1 MACVITVDG
10 KSYDETGFKQ
20 MLSSGFLVNEIN
32 AGVLKDSK
40 SEIYKQYVNGDST
53 KETARGEGE
62 QALQEGVTPEGEG
75 TEIDQAATG
84 AQATNQIPGFE
95 QLTDN
100 QKAEF
105 DAALAS
111 INEGLE
117 TPISAREA
125 FNKLV
130 TYLQP
135 ENIPFITNMK
145 SALSASLDESYAKNI
160 LRGLE
165 RDGKTQIK
173 GKFARTPL
181 GRTLLGLSA
190 SMKSLGISMVVLS
203 DEDFNNFIEN
213 AYGLYDKDRNAI
225 YSWGAKTMVLR
236 ASNTSQVALHEFTHP
251 ILEIIEQVDP
261 ELYNS
266 LTTELDTLIHPERK
280 MTYLEWAETNYPG
293 ANKKTIINEALTEL
307 ISNEADR
314 RINLNSPAKIAAN
327 RIWQS
332 IMAFFGI
339 KGASI
344 NIKID
349 DTLTVDKLSKAI
361 SLAVVSSRA
370 LKVQELAGVEQTTA
384 EGIASSKGA
393 NLVSEAGLDK
403 YMTEDGKGNYVFY
416 HVSGLDLTRKGIDP
430 NKLGSNART
439 GRDEVMAKHPVSMY
453 YTEPDIEEVSGS
465 YKHVVLI
472 PKNKVYPIDSDPLNL
487 RPLAEKEFRKV
498 FPNISFDNNRA
509 SSWIA
514 KVAAE
519 KGYDIVVANWSP
531 RKNFKALRAESA
543 IKHKPDL
550 YQKPKPG
557 SLNAVTF
564 NEKYEFESNRGKKGI
579 SSSIDR
585 RLSQEGVAVPSSE
598 KIPKKIS
605 PDKEAQT
612 MKQIDKLLEDYKDA
626 LKKPEQWIQL
636 MSRLFSYKD
645 ENGNVLIPKIP
656 VALSKMANSEKEVL
670 KEILKVSDK
679 QRELASEGLK
689 ATKEIGQLYKDGK
702 MDDIDT
708 GLYFLWNIMSI
719 GISPYPQEAGFL
731 RAVNYGIDSFIGKAS
746 KGSFLT
752 GEKVDYNGEKIDSGL
767 ADYYKWVDEVLP
779 TGVAGSGSKA
789 NLRSFGSSFLSKA
802 SERITVG
809 EFSGLTKLQALH
821 KILSDR
827 TTPTD
832 KLRRKWLANLSGMS
846 FNNKIF
852 DFILLTTG
860 RSDLFVIDRVRT
872 EHFWD
877 ADNLKQTS
885 GLGSGTS
892 IYDGKELK
900 YGKTEGA
907 GYSKMLSDVSG
918 LVFAELANK
927 TMQPIVESA
936 YKKLGVTESADVG
949 RFHWET
955 WVAASSQEVSH
966 GSIDAIVQRKSAGE
980 ITDAGIR
987 QGKYGSWDFNFSYK
1001 KRSGKDF
1008 EYEFTDDNGNIYVFD
1023 NISPIY
1029 EEISN
1034 QNTKKN
1040 YETNVER
1047 FILKDQNGNIIK
1059 RKTEKIN
1066 EAWYDQ
1072 PGVDKQKYFE
1082 FLASKAKEV
1091 IPASNVSEDQ
1101 AGVEEAKPITK
1112 PKKGISS
1119 SRSTVKFNEK
1129 KFNADPVIEEMKS
1142 TPVESGGGAT
1152 INLDGSKYEGGGLV
1166 IPIGSINFKASDLTK
1181 ENVLKFIKDNLGKIS
1196 GDAYKFGFYKFE
1208 GEDKI
1213 SVDINVVVD
1222 PKYRELGLK
1231 FGKMAGQKSL
1241 FNLDTMKEDE
1251 TGADGSNTMSFT
1263 DEQARAIGEAF
1274 SRGEFP
1280 SSVFE
1285 EKGTTD
1291 VTSKFAES
1299 AKLFD
1304 QIQEADGSAKKRRLA
1319 EERRSLIESSPEVK
1333 FIDDN
1338 IKKIY
1343 EQLENKGI
1351 LTREGNCP

>member
-20 MLSSGFLVNEIN
+20 MLGSGFLVNEIN
-32 AGVLKDSK
+32 SGVLKDSK

-84 AQATNQIPGFE
+84 TQATNQIPGFE

-145 SALSASLDESYAKNI
+145 SALLTSLDESYAKNI

-225 YSWGAKTMVLR
+225 YSWGAKTMVLK

-280 MTYLEWAETNYPG
+280 MTYLEWAEINYPG

-453 YTEPDIEEVSGS
+453 YTEPDIEDVGGS

-487 RPLAEKEFRKV
+487 KPLAEKEFRKV

-564 NEKYEFESNRGKKGI
+564 NEKYEFESNRNSVKKSIENLDSPGLVTGGKMNKRGI
-579 SSSIDR
+579 SSSKATNTP
-585 RLSQEGVAVPSSE
+585 VSSVYD
-598 KIPKKIS
+598 S
-605 PDKEAQT
+605 KEVT
-612 MKQIDKLLEDYKDA
+612 KLPVVSLEDMY
-626 LKKPEQWIQL
+626 
-636 MSRLFSYKD
+636 
-645 ENGNVLIPKIP
+645 
-656 VALSKMANSEKEVL
+656 
-670 KEILKVSDK
+670 DK
-679 QRELASEGLK
+679 
-689 ATKEIGQLYKDGK
+689 YDG
-702 MDDIDT
+702 
-708 GLYFLWNIMSI
+708 
-719 GISPYPQEAGFL
+719 
-731 RAVNYGIDSFIGKAS
+731 RAVVINSDPTRVGDLVLPS
-746 KGSFLT
+746 
-752 GEKVDYNGEKIDSGL
+752 GEKIFMYGGPGYLSIKDNVDGDVGFATTQVSKVESWQKYTNNLFGNNKSLTFVATQSPESMMSNSYALRYVMNAISTLPKSVLKSSEFKAEFFGKNISLLANAFGEKSYMEFVSKYKKSELSNPEVINQMISEMAYKIGNDNNPASFRARRAFVSNLIAELGVKKPVKFIAKELLKRHDLNTEKLLYELGVKELVDLYINDNKWGFLVSGFETDPSISIESVQKNGVIHPL
-767 ADYYKWVDEVLP
+767 FNAKFPSSNAFFLDGAYEVDKLFKPISLYSEEYK
-779 TGVAGSGSKA
+779 TGVYVNKASQMLSGSMYVKGEKTQGEG
-789 NLRSFGSSFLSKA
+789 SF
-802 SERITVG
+802 E
-809 EFSGLTKLQALH
+809 
-821 KILSDR
+821 
-827 TTPTD
+827 
-832 KLRRKWLANLSGMS
+832 
-846 FNNKIF
+846 
-852 DFILLTTG
+852 
-860 RSDLFVIDRVRT
+860 
-872 EHFWD
+872 
-877 ADNLKQTS
+877 
-885 GLGSGTS
+885 
-892 IYDGKELK
+892 
-900 YGKTEGA
+900 
-907 GYSKMLSDVSG
+907 YSK
-918 LVFAELANK
+918 
-927 TMQPIVESA
+927 ESP
-936 YKKLGVTESADVG
+936 T
-949 RFHWET
+949 
-955 WVAASSQEVSH
+955 
-966 GSIDAIVQRKSAGE
+966 
-980 ITDAGIR
+980 
-987 QGKYGSWDFNFSYK
+987 
-1001 KRSGKDF
+1001 
-1008 EYEFTDDNGNIYVFD
+1008 
-1023 NISPIY
+1023 P
-1029 EEISN
+1029 
-1034 QNTKKN
+1034 NT
-1040 YETNVER
+1040 R
-1047 FILKDQNGNIIK
+1047 
-1059 RKTEKIN
+1059 
-1066 EAWYDQ
+1066 
-1072 PGVDKQKYFE
+1072 
-1082 FLASKAKEV
+1082 
-1091 IPASNVSEDQ
+1091 
-1101 AGVEEAKPITK
+1101 
-1112 PKKGISS
+1112 GISS

-1319 EERRSLIESSPEVK
+1319 EERRALIESSPEVK